1 MKTTT
6 TVAALLLGGL
16 LCGGSALAQTLPV
29 DRLERLEAGTAA
41 LAARLG
47 GDIQLAQANAIPPSL
62 AADFEVRL
70 QRMER
75 VLSELTGRV
84 EESSH
89 QVTQLR
95 DRLERLNGDV
105 DFRLSQIEKGGDGA
119 SRTAAAPPPA
129 PATRNDPPPASTAK
143 PQTAAAPAPG
153 LPAGATADR
162 QYEFAFGLLQQ
173 SEYDKAEKAFQEFLA
188 KNKGHTLAG
197 NAQYWLGEAYYVRGK
212 YADAAVAFAEGVQKY
227 PKNNKAP
234 DNLLKLGMALGQL
247 NQKNDACTAYKQLLQ
262 RFPEASA
269 SIKRRADT
277 EKRKLNCPA

>member
-16 LCGGSALAQTLPV
+16 LCGGSALAQSLPV
-29 DRLERLEAGTAA
+29 ERLERLEAGAAA
-41 LAARLG
+41 LSARLG
-47 GDIQLAQANAIPPSL
+47 GDVQLAQASPIPPSL

-84 EESSH
+84 EESTH
-89 QVTQLR
+89 QITQLR
-95 DRLERLNGDV
+95 DRLERMNGDV
-105 DFRLSQIEKGGDGA
+105 DFRLSQLEKGGDAGA
-119 SRTAAAPPPA
+119 RTAAASPPPA
-129 PATRNDPPPASTAK
+129 PPARNEPPPAAAGK
-143 PQTAAAPAPG
+143 PQAAAAPP
-153 LPAGATADR
+153 LPAGANPDR
-162 QYEFAFGLLQQ
+162 QYEYAFGLLQQ
-173 SEYDKAEKAFQEFLA
+173 SDYEKAEKAFQDFLG
-188 KNKGHTLAG
+188 KNKSHTLAG
-197 NAQYWLGEAYYVRGK
+197 NAQYWLGETYYVRGK
-212 YADAAVAFAEGVQKY
+212 YAEAAVAFAEGVQKY

-262 RFPEASA
+262 RFPDAAA

-277 EKRKLNCPA
+277 ERRKLNCPA